1 MSSTKASKATRPID
15 QLIFDV
21 FAPASES
28 TSSTRTPK
36 PVRPTRNDR
45 RRQGS
50 AKVGLLVLAAAML
63 GAIALAGPALF
74 GGSNASTTTPSTTVV
89 STEDAAATAA
99 APAVEAPQAQASQPS
114 TQPSTPVAPAAS
126 VKVVQQGFTQLAPEL
141 DGDRNVVYAA
151 LLQNPRRDQVAL
163 DVQALVTFTGR
174 GGAALKIEDEQLD
187 SILPGQTGAIAN
199 DTELAGVTGIRVQV
213 TVGRWADAK
222 GFGGGLTA
230 SSVRTSRV
238 AGKLT
243 TTATLRST
251 LAQNVADADAVA
263 VYFNKA
269 GRVIGGQSE
278 GIDFI
283 PARGSVPVMMD
294 TSQALRG
301 IAQTKVY
308 ANTELFAIDD

>member
-1 MSSTKASKATRPID
+1 
-15 QLIFDV
+15 
-21 FAPASES
+21 
-28 TSSTRTPK
+28 
-36 PVRPTRNDR
+36 
-45 RRQGS
+45 
-50 AKVGLLVLAAAML
+50 
-63 GAIALAGPALF
+63 
-74 GGSNASTTTPSTTVV
+74 V

-99 APAVEAPQAQASQPS
+99 APAVEAPQAQASQPT

-151 LLQNPRRDQVAL
+151 LLQNPSRDQVAI

-174 GGAALKIEDEQLD
+174 GGAAMKIEDEKLD

-230 SSVRTSRV
+230 SGVRTSRV

-251 LAQNVADADAVA
+251 LAQNLADADAVA

-269 GRVIGGQSE
+269 GKVIGGQSE

-283 PARGSVPVMMD
+283 PARGSVPVRMD

-301 IAQTKVY
+301 IAQTKIY

>member
-1 MSSTKASKATRPID
+1 
-15 QLIFDV
+15 
-21 FAPASES
+21 
-28 TSSTRTPK
+28 
-36 PVRPTRNDR
+36 VRPSRNERHER

-50 AKVGLLVLAAAML
+50 ARVGLLVLAAALL
-63 GAIALAGPALF
+63 GAIALAGPSLF
-74 GGSNASTTTPSTTVV
+74 GGTSASSTTPTTVV
-89 STEDAAATAA
+89 ASEDAAASAATPAAA
-99 APAVEAPQAQASQPS
+99 APQTPTSQPS
-114 TQPSTPVAPAAS
+114 TPAAPAAP
-126 VKVVQQGFTQLAPEL
+126 VKVVEQGFTQLGPER
-141 DGDRNVVYAA
+141 DGDRKVVYAA
-151 LLQNPRRDQVAL
+151 LLRNPRSDQVAL

-174 GGAALKIEDEQLD
+174 GGAALKMEDHSLD
-187 SILPGQTGAIAN
+187 SILPGQTGAIA
-199 DTELAGVTGIRVQV
+199 DDSELAGVTGIRVQV
-213 TVGRWADAK
+213 MVGRWADAK

-230 SSVRTSRV
+230 SGVRTTRV
-238 AGKLT
+238 AGRLT

-301 IAQTKVY
+301 IAKTKVY